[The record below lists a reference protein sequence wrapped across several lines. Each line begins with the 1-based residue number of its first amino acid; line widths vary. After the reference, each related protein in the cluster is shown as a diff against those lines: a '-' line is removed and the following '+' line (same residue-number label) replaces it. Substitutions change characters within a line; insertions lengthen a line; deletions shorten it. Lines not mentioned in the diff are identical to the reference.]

1 MHVAGFTK
9 HPSSGVDPAKRGI
22 SSEQILQRNRGTFL
36 AKNGKDFSR
45 YLCLIFSKGGHMT
58 LNFGGGLS
66 KDRNAAANE
75 AMVLS
80 VDADSAPDTLRVS
93 LQWQGDHDI
102 ADFDLQRF
110 GKVLQIQDETEHTGW
125 AIIERRFH
133 ARIAHTL
140 PGWALHESVCPLKA
154 GDTIPLR
161 RDLE

>member
-1 MHVAGFTK
+1 
-9 HPSSGVDPAKRGI
+9 
-22 SSEQILQRNRGTFL
+22 
-36 AKNGKDFSR
+36 
-45 YLCLIFSKGGHMT
+45 MT

-80 VDADSAPDTLRVS
+80 VDVDSAPDTLRVS
-93 LQWQGDHDI
+93 LQWQGDHDV

-110 GKVLQIQDETEHTGW
+110 GKVLRIQDESEHTGW

-140 PGWALHESVCPLKA
+140 PGWALHESLCPLKA

-161 RDLE
+161 PDLE

>member
-1 MHVAGFTK
+1 
-9 HPSSGVDPAKRGI
+9 
-22 SSEQILQRNRGTFL
+22 
-36 AKNGKDFSR
+36 
-45 YLCLIFSKGGHMT
+45 MT
-58 LNFGGGLS
+58 T
-66 KDRNAAANE
+66 NE

-80 VDADSAPDTLRVS
+80 IEPDVAPNTLRVS
-93 LQWQGDHDI
+93 LQWQGDHDVS
-102 ADFDLQRF
+102 DFDLQRF
-110 GKVLQIQDETEHTGW
+110 GKVLRIQDETEHTGW

>member
-1 MHVAGFTK
+1 
-9 HPSSGVDPAKRGI
+9 
-22 SSEQILQRNRGTFL
+22 
-36 AKNGKDFSR
+36 
-45 YLCLIFSKGGHMT
+45 MT

-125 AIIERRFH
+125 A
-133 ARIAHTL
+133 
-140 PGWALHESVCPLKA
+140 LHESVCPLKA